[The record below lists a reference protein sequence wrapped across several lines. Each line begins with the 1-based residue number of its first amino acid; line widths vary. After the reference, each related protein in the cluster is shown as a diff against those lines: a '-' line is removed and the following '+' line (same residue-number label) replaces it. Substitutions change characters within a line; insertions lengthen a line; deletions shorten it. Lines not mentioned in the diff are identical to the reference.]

1 MELMRYA
8 VSVTNLGIMYN
19 LETSRSSIVNTME
32 EAIVWFD
39 DLVAQTLDKSS
50 GRIYGESVTLFD
62 EESGDVIKE
71 HIGIYGESDS
81 NE

>member
-1 MELMRYA
+1 MRYVIS
-8 VSVTNLGIMYN
+8 VSNLGVMYSPASG
-19 LETSRSSIVNTME
+19 TASIVDTLN

>member
-1 MELMRYA
+1 MSYA
-8 VSVTNLGIMYN
+8 ISVSNLGIMYN
-19 LETSRSSIVNTME
+19 VETGQSSIVSTME

-71 HIGIYGESDS
+71 HIGIYGESNTD
-81 NE
+81 E

>member
-1 MELMRYA
+1 MRYA

>member
-1 MELMRYA
+1 MSYA
-8 VSVTNLGIMYN
+8 ISVSNLGIMYN
-19 LETSRSSIVNTME
+19 VESGQSSIVSIME

-71 HIGIYGESDS
+71 HIGIYGDS
-81 NE
+81 NSNE

>member
-1 MELMRYA
+1 MRYA

-19 LETSRSSIVNTME
+19 LETSRSSIVDTLD

>member
-1 MELMRYA
+1 
-8 VSVTNLGIMYN
+8 MYN
-19 LETSRSSIVNTME
+19 VETGQSSIVSTME

-62 EESGDVIKE
+62 EESGEVIKE
-71 HIGIYGESDS
+71 HIGIYGESNTDV
-81 NE
+81 